1 MSMRNKGPGIHY
13 KFAAPENLLGWVPGK
28 HNIDKPKE
36 KIVSEEI
43 VMEEIFAI
51 WKFLRGFVR
60 KFPAT
65 HSHNIRATMKLQ
77 RWLRK
82 VERGRELEQMK
93 SHFQEMM
100 IHKFVLCIYAW
111 RLESQSWRAFELFHV
126 NEIFHPSFSFLSR
139 RRRLPN
145 VKQLRNTCYDIN
157 NKRNQH
163 HMVFWSGSD
172 GFMSQSLLVAVFLWL
187 MESRGKFRL
196 KPSSQL

>member
-13 KFAAPENLLGWVPGK
+13 KFAAPENLLGWVPSK

-93 SHFQEMM
+93 SHFQEM

-111 RLESQSWRAFELFHV
+111 CGWKAKVGEHLNFSTSTRFFTPVFPFSRVADDCRMWSSFGTPV
-126 NEIFHPSFSFLSR
+126 TTSTTKEISITWCFDRDLTDLCRSPF
-139 RRRLPN
+139 
-145 VKQLRNTCYDIN
+145 
-157 NKRNQH
+157 
-163 HMVFWSGSD
+163 
-172 GFMSQSLLVAVFLWL
+172 
-187 MESRGKFRL
+187 
-196 KPSSQL
+196 SSQFSCDWWSREENSG